1 MTHSFQIGVHNS
13 IIHPLIKCVHIS
25 ILTPIAPV
33 NKDNKNWTNFD
44 KYCNNN
50 NEQYKKILTDPLN
63 LVALTQDGKVI
74 AIHNNPMGL
83 GIIPDNFVNV
93 DDIFMEND
101 SENLCNI
108 FIIKDNEKKPLYV
121 TA

>member
-1 MTHSFQIGVHNS
+1 
-13 IIHPLIKCVHIS
+13 
-25 ILTPIAPV
+25 
-33 NKDNKNWTNFD
+33 
-44 KYCNNN
+44 
-50 NEQYKKILTDPLN
+50 
-63 LVALTQDGKVI
+63 
-74 AIHNNPMGL
+74 MGL